1 MVLRRWF
8 FQTGVYSSVLAYLN
22 AVQKAGTDDT
32 QAVMKVLKSST
43 IDDGLFKGKIRADG
57 KFEHDMYLL
66 EVKKPSES
74 KSPWDYYY
82 VRATIP
88 AAEATLPLS
97 QSKCKLVNK

>member
-1 MVLRRWF
+1 MV
-8 FQTGVYSSVLAYLN
+8 QAGVYSSVLAYLN

-32 QAVMKVLKSST
+32 QAVMKALKST
-43 IDDGLFKGKIRADG
+43 NIDDGLFKGKIRADG

-66 EVKKPSES
+66 EVKKPADS

>member
-1 MVLRRWF
+1 
-8 FQTGVYSSVLAYLN
+8 
-22 AVQKAGTDDT
+22 
-32 QAVMKVLKSST
+32 
-43 IDDGLFKGKIRADG
+43 
-57 KFEHDMYLL
+57 MYLL
-66 EVKKPSES
+66 EVKKPADS